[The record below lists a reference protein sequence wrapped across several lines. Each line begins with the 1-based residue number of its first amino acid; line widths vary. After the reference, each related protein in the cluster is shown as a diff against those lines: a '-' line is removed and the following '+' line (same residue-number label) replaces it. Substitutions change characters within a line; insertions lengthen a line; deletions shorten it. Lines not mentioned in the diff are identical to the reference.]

1 MSWQFF
7 EAKNVS
13 ETEEKFG
20 FENHYQE
27 VSISSLDEQL
37 DIEIMQKR
45 RFTVL
50 KLKSSNNPT
59 SATVIAH
66 NYNIGLLFFQ

>member
-7 EAKNVS
+7 EPKNVS

-50 KLKSSNNPT
+50 KFKSSNNPT
-59 SATVIAH
+59 SATVIKH
-66 NYNIGLLFFQ
+66 NYNIGLLLFQ